1 MNRNQIH
8 SILHTFVILMVI
20 AACVPTRQAVQP
32 QTPSIETP
40 GIDHS
45 AIATAVV
52 GTRQAAAQ
60 QTAAARPDGLIV
72 TGTALE
78 KAGDGA
84 MKYSDFDAGFEIIF
98 PAGWLALRPDEEEF
112 NTALTKTGAANKM
125 LHAQMTADQ
134 AGYNPDYDRLYAYA
148 LRPDLEKNALL
159 GFSKLVWDS
168 QDSGPV
174 DSEVMGNLVRDL
186 ESLGGIPGFRA
197 DTAQVH
203 EDTPV
208 KMIEIGGRFT
218 VKDGQG
224 GTIPYYATIVVFK
237 PSASSAARITFSFAD
252 TYHAKISADV
262 KSIIESI
269 RIVGSQ

>member
-1 MNRNQIH
+1 MNRNQLRHIL
-8 SILHTFVILMVI
+8 SIFAMAMVV
-20 AACVPTRQAVQP
+20 AACGVSGQTVQP
-32 QTPSIETP
+32 PTP
-40 GIDHS
+40 GIDPN
-45 AIATAVV
+45 AVATAVL
-52 GTRQAAAQ
+52 GTAQAAAK
-60 QTAAARPDGLIV
+60 QTVVAQPAGVIM
-72 TGTALE
+72 TGTTLE
-78 KAGDGA
+78 QLPDKTT
-84 MKYSDFDAGFEIIF
+84 KYTDYDARFEIIF

-112 NTALTKTGAANKM
+112 NTALTKTGAVNKM

-174 DSEVMGNLVRDL
+174 DGEVMGNLVRDL